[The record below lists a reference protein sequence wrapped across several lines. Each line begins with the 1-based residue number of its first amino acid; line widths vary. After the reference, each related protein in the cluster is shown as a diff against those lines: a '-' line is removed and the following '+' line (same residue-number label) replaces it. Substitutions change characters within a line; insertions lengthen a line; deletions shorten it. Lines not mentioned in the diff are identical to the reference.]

1 MQKKF
6 KCYKNL
12 QDINKVMKIFNKK
25 ENIFK
30 LINSNINGVSLEII
44 IDYLDYLNKVR
55 YKKEIVKEILDELI
69 LEKKIVKIEDSYFKI
84 VK

>member
-1 MQKKF
+1 
-6 KCYKNL
+6 
-12 QDINKVMKIFNKK
+12 MKIFNKK